1 VREAVHVA
9 GAKNKTSAQLERV
22 LSQFVLRVPG
32 GFGSRSRPGI
42 VFPQKM
48 KQMRALQFHC
58 LISLALFVHQQRKGY
73 SRLFAERAGV
83 GAVAQPDG
91 GKSRSAFAKCRFLDA
106 QLRDV
111 LAAENSTVVAQEHDD
126 GRLPQPK
133 RTEAN
138 FAPAA
143 IRQVDHRDPAVQGG
157 VHVSILA
164 TTNRLSRSLC
174 APDVGA

>member
-1 VREAVHVA
+1 VREAIQVT

-22 LSQFVLRVPG
+22 LSQFVLRMPG
-32 GFGSRSRPGI
+32 GLGSHPRRGI
-42 VFPQKM
+42 VFPHKV
-48 KQMRALQFHC
+48 KQIRTLQFQC
-58 LISLALFVHQQRKGY
+58 LIRLALFVHQQRKGD
-73 SRLFAERAGV
+73 SRLFAECAGV

-91 GKSRSAFAKCRFLDA
+91 CKSRSTFAKCRFLAA

-111 LAAENSTVVAQEHDD
+111 LAAENSTIVAQEHDD

-138 FAPAA
+138 FAPVA
-143 IRQVDHRDPAVQGG
+143 IRQVDQGDPAVQGG

-174 APDVGA
+174 APDVEA

>member
-1 VREAVHVA
+1 MREAVHVA

-111 LAAENSTVVAQEHDD
+111 LAAVQSAEMAQEDEDD
-126 GRLPQPK
+126 RPSLPERPD
-133 RTEAN
+133 
-138 FAPAA
+138 AA
-143 IRQVDHRDPAVQGG
+143 RGAR
-157 VHVSILA
+157 
-164 TTNRLSRSLC
+164 C
-174 APDVGA
+174 VGKFEVTQSGDIHER

>member
-48 KQMRALQFHC
+48 KQMRALQIHC
-58 LISLALFVHQQRKGY
+58 LISLALFVHQQRKGD

-138 FAPAA
+138 FAPVA